1 MLVQPLGFTVED
13 FRDPRRM
20 RGDIVSEPRPR
31 ANRRRRHVVRL
42 AAAAVL
48 SSVAAVAT
56 VTPGASAVPPPRTFG
71 PVIEAVTYEPQS
83 TCDPRAKP
91 GVLAFRSFA
100 MRYFGAGDLGITKSC
115 SSPEISEHKEGRAW
129 DAAYNYYN
137 PTQRAKAER
146 LLNWL
151 LAPDAYGN
159 KAANARR
166 LGVMYMIWHN
176 HIWGAYYLDE
186 GWRDYHGPDAHTSH
200 IHISFTWEGAYKQ
213 STWYDAGATFLDPY
227 QQWAATNPP
236 DDSAGDALAPILTA
250 TPVDPPAVRP
260 TRPSVPASKTT
271 AKPIVHKVYDELHGA
286 VISAEHFT
294 R

>member
-1 MLVQPLGFTVED
+1 M
-13 FRDPRRM
+13 
-20 RGDIVSEPRPR
+20 SEPRPR
-31 ANRRRRHVVRL
+31 TTRVLAVVARRRLVRL
-42 AAAAVL
+42 AAVTVL
-48 SSVAAVAT
+48 VSSAAVAT
-56 VTPGASAVPPPRTFG
+56 LSNQGASAVPPPRTFG

-83 TCDPRAKP
+83 TCNPVAKP

-115 SSPEISEHKEGRAW
+115 SSPEVSEHKEGRAW

-137 PTQRAKAER
+137 PTQRAKADR

-166 LGVMYMIWHN
+166 LGIMYMIWHN
-176 HIWGAYYLDE
+176 KIWGAYYLDA
-186 GWRDYHGPDAHTSH
+186 GWRDYHGPDPHTNH

-213 STWYDAGATFLDPY
+213 STWYDAASTLIDPY
-227 QQWAATNPP
+227 QQWADTTAP
-236 DDSAGDALAPILTA
+236 DDSSGDALAPILTT
-250 TPVDPPAVRP
+250 TPVDTPRTPTKSPVRAAKP
-260 TRPSVPASKTT
+260 T